1 MSTCNVP
8 RCSSDRRDL
17 VLKRTLM
24 SGYIITTRHMRM
36 RVLWLL
42 LQELIVALIVSR
54 YDVMHLRN
62 LAVLID
68 ELFELG

>member
-1 MSTCNVP
+1 MT
-8 RCSSDRRDL
+8 
-17 VLKRTLM
+17 
-24 SGYIITTRHMRM
+24 GYIITTRYM

-42 LQELIVALIVSR
+42 QQELVVALIVSR
-54 YDVMHLRN
+54 YDFMHLRN

>member
-1 MSTCNVP
+1 MSACNVP

-24 SGYIITTRHMRM
+24 SSYIITTRHMRM

>member
-1 MSTCNVP
+1 MSACNVP
-8 RCSSDRRDL
+8 RSSSDRRDL

-24 SGYIITTRHMRM
+24 SSYIITTRHMRM